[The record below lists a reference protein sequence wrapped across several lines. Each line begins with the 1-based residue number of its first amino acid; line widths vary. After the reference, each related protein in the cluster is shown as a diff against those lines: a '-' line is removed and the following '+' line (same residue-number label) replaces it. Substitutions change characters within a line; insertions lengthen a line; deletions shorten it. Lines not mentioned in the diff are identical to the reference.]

1 MDRTSRK
8 IESFLAFLRE
18 SEQQYHMAEA
28 DEQEAN
34 DATQDLL
41 HSIELEEHDHDGFA
55 QLSEDLKLIRQQRRK
70 AKDTMSETAPV
81 LDWIDANRS
90 VIKGLERLLGD
101 VRKAEKNTEGRIYT
115 PKVRKKREEII

>member
-70 AKDTMSETAPV
+70 AKDTISETAPV
-81 LDWIDANRS
+81 LDWIDAIRS

-115 PKVRKKREEII
+115 PKVRKKGGDV